1 MAGRKFNAFPLQTV
15 QDDSLR
21 TYVFDPGQPAD
32 TRDRQQNI
40 GNMLGNRAD
49 RVLSNLSNKGT
60 ARANLAVL
68 SARSEIDALIA
79 AAVSGMGGS
88 SFTRIGAA
96 ASLTFGDATWKATG
110 RTVPSSATWV
120 RVVSYL
126 PESVGTWTQSAALW
140 RGLADAAGGDSV
152 VDAAR
157 IPLFSTLYNFVPVEF
172 ALGRTSADEA
182 MLAWGRGRSGL
193 ASANVEIWT
202 S

>member
-1 MAGRKFNAFPLQTV
+1 MAGRKFITFPTQTV
-15 QDDSLR
+15 QDDALQA
-21 TYVFDPGQPAD
+21 YVYDPTQAAD
-32 TRDRQQNI
+32 TRDRRQGI
-40 GNMLGNRAD
+40 GNMLSSRAD
-49 RVLSNLSNKGT
+49 TALSNLDTK
-60 ARANLAVL
+60 AI
-68 SARSEIDALIA
+68 ARSNLDVLTESEVDAKIA
-79 AAVSGMGGS
+79 AAVAGMGGS
-88 SFTRIGAA
+88 SFTRISTA

-126 PESVGTWTQSAALW
+126 PDSVGTWTQSAALW

-157 IPLFSTLYNFVPVEF
+157 IPLFSTLHNFVPVEF

-193 ASANVEIWT
+193 ASANVEIWI

>member
-1 MAGRKFNAFPLQTV
+1 
-15 QDDSLR
+15 
-21 TYVFDPGQPAD
+21 
-32 TRDRQQNI
+32 
-40 GNMLGNRAD
+40 
-49 RVLSNLSNKGT
+49 
-60 ARANLAVL
+60 
-68 SARSEIDALIA
+68 
-79 AAVSGMGGS
+79 MGGS
-88 SFTRIGAA
+88 SFTRISTA

-126 PESVGTWTQSAALW
+126 PDSVGTWTQSAALW
-140 RGLADAAGGDSV
+140 RGLADAAGGDAV